1 MAEQARGDVHNVF
14 SGGSATYVIQGR
26 DFGAVHLRL
35 PSPRTS
41 QERASVE
48 LARVVLAQWRDEAG
62 ALGLTGSARLAV
74 GWRTD
79 WTVADHREHIGA
91 DVTGDT
97 AGLAELAAAF
107 QALPAQR
114 LVIIGGPGTGKT
126 SLAILLTL
134 QLLSRHDATK
144 PVPVPLLVSS
154 WDANKEHF
162 DVWLARRIHEEYV
175 GLTRDLDRA
184 RIHEL
189 VRDRR
194 ILPVL
199 DGLDE
204 LPRTLRSAA
213 LAGLNR
219 TGADGTP
226 LILTS
231 RTAEYTELVTADTV
245 LQAAAVIRAQPVE
258 GAAAAEYLRGSS
270 HPQRTQRWQV
280 LLDHITHHPEAA
292 SAAALSSPLMLWLA
306 RTVYAHPDADPGE
319 LADESR
325 FPDVVTIERHLID
338 AIVPAAFPS
347 GPASP
352 HQPRPIREW
361 GHAQAQSALD
371 FLAVHLTA
379 ARTKEFAWW
388 ELHRAK
394 APTLLKAP
402 ALLAGYVLLMAGSAW
417 FQDWFTGGDAF
428 QAFQVAAGA
437 TVAMIF
443 GVAGGLLLSFSQ
455 VRKGP
460 LPRRLAAFGR
470 HRSRIP
476 GLFWLLVFLA
486 PIGLLLAR
494 DEPLVALGFVVPPLL
509 MMVVGA
515 PADTAQAVGPR
526 QLLRGERASTV
537 LMLLG
542 VAPVIGAIGTL
553 TAVQV
558 PDRAVLLGSW
568 LCGTAVV
575 AAVLLALSPWTQ
587 WLLAKVTL
595 AGLGRLPWS
604 TMAFLEDARRVGLLR
619 QVGGVYQFRHAQ
631 LQARLAAHLRG
642 GAPARRLRA
651 ANRAPW
657 PVRPLPAAS
666 STPQSVRIPGYVG
679 PRRTRGQPALYVM
692 MWTLALLWTGIITFQ
707 YSWHDPGAWQT
718 VGFFVALP
726 PVLDLL
732 VPPLTWRRAEL
743 RLDEDGVEVASGK
756 RTTRFEWCDIA
767 EVAPHRFELPLDKN
781 DDGSVML
788 HLRLTPEATPGPGIR
803 LDGKR
808 WVALWPLDSPTGDP
822 DDATPPPEL
831 HDALVRFAGER
842 WRPEVGRRR
851 TGY

>member
-1 MAEQARGDVHNVF
+1 MSEQAQGDVHNVF

-26 DFGAVHLRL
+26 DFGAVHLHL
-35 PSPRTS
+35 PSAQTS
-41 QERASVE
+41 QDRAAVE
-48 LARVVLAQWRDEAG
+48 LARVVLAQWRGEAG
-62 ALGLTGSARLAV
+62 ALGLAGSARLAV
-74 GWRTD
+74 GWRAD

-91 DVTGDT
+91 DVTGST

-134 QLLSRHDATK
+134 QLLSLHDATK
-144 PVPVPLLVSS
+144 PVPIPLLVSS
-154 WDANKEHF
+154 WDASKEHF

-184 RIHEL
+184 RIREL

-194 ILPVL
+194 VLPVL

-204 LPRTLRSAA
+204 LPRPLRSAA
-213 LAGLNR
+213 LAGLNK
-219 TGADGTP
+219 TGADSAA

-231 RTAEYTELVTADTV
+231 RTTEYTELVKEEAV
-245 LQAAAVIRAQPVE
+245 LQAAAVIKAQPVE

-270 HPQRTQRWQV
+270 HPQRTQHWQV
-280 LLDHITHHPEAA
+280 LLDHITHHSETA
-292 SAAALSSPLMLWLA
+292 SARALSSPLMLWLA
-306 RTVYAHPDADPGE
+306 RTVYARPDADPGE

-325 FPDVVTIERHLID
+325 FPDVVAIERHLLD
-338 AIVPAAFPS
+338 SIVPAAFPS

-352 HQPRPIREW
+352 YQPHPIREW
-361 GHAQAQSALD
+361 GHAQAQCALD
-371 FLAVHLTA
+371 FLAAHLTA
-379 ARTKEFAWW
+379 VKTKEFAWW

-394 APTLLKAP
+394 PPTILEAP
-402 ALLAGYVLLMAGSAW
+402 ALVAGYVLLMAGSSW
-417 FQDWFTGGDAF
+417 FQDWITGGDPF
-428 QAFQVAAGA
+428 QGFQVAAGA
-437 TVAMIF
+437 TVATLF
-443 GVAGGLLLSFSQ
+443 GAAGGMLLLLSQ
-455 VRKGP
+455 LWKGP

-470 HRSRIP
+470 HRARIP
-476 GLFWLLVFLA
+476 SLFWLLVFLA

-494 DEPLVALGFVVPPLL
+494 DQPFLALGFIVPPLL

-526 QLLRGERASTV
+526 ALLSGERASTV

-553 TAVQV
+553 AIVQV
-558 PDRAVLLGSW
+558 SDHTVLLGSW
-568 LCGTAVV
+568 LSGTAGV
-575 AAVLLALSPWTQ
+575 AAVIVALSPWTQ

-631 LQARLAAHLRG
+631 IQARLATNQRG
-642 GAPARRLRA
+642 GAPARRRRA
-651 ANRAPW
+651 VTCAPW

-666 STPQSVRIPGYVG
+666 STPQTVRIPGYVG
-679 PRRTRGQPALYVM
+679 LRRTRGQPAIYVT
-692 MWTLALLWTGIITFQ
+692 MWTFALLWIGIITFQ
-707 YSWHDPGAWQT
+707 DGWHDPGAWQT
-718 VGFFVALP
+718 VGFFVVLP
-726 PVLDLL
+726 PALDLL

-743 RLDEDGVEVASGK
+743 GLAEDGVEFALGK
-756 RTTRFEWCDIA
+756 RTLRFEWRDVA
-767 EVAPHRFELPLDKN
+767 EVAPRLFEPPLGKN
-781 DDGSVML
+781 DDGTVML
-788 HLRLTPEATPGPGIR
+788 HLRLTPEATPGSRIR
-803 LDGKR
+803 VNSTG

-822 DDATPPPEL
+822 DDATIPPEL

-842 WRPEVGRRR
+842 WRPSAGR
-851 TGY
+851 

>member
-1 MAEQARGDVHNVF
+1 MSEQARGDVHNVF

-26 DFGAVHLRL
+26 DFGAVHLHL
-35 PSPRTS
+35 PPPQTP
-41 QERASVE
+41 QDRAAVE

-62 ALGLTGSARLAV
+62 ALGLAGSARLAV
-74 GWRTD
+74 GWRAD

-91 DVTGDT
+91 DVTGST
-97 AGLAELAAAF
+97 AGLVELAAAF
-107 QALPAQR
+107 QALPARR

-134 QLLSRHDATK
+134 QMLSLHDATK

-175 GLTRDLDRA
+175 GLAKELDRA
-184 RIHEL
+184 RIREL

-194 ILPVL
+194 VLPVL

-204 LPRTLRSAA
+204 LPRPLRSAA
-213 LAGLNR
+213 LAALNR
-219 TGADGTP
+219 TGVDDAP

-231 RTAEYTELVTADTV
+231 RTTEYTELVNDEAV

-270 HPQRTQRWQV
+270 HPRRTRHWQV
-280 LLDHITHHPEAA
+280 LLDHITHHPEAP
-292 SAAALSSPLMLWLA
+292 SARALSSPLMLWLA
-306 RTVYAHPDADPGE
+306 RTVYARPDADPAE

-325 FPDVVTIERHLID
+325 FPDVVAVERHLLD
-338 AIVPAAFPS
+338 SIVPAVFPS

-352 HQPRPIREW
+352 HQPHPIREW
-361 GHAQAQSALD
+361 GHARAQRALD
-371 FLAVHLTA
+371 FLAAHLTA
-379 ARTKEFAWW
+379 AKTKEFAWW

-394 APTLLKAP
+394 PPTVLKAP
-402 ALLAGYVLLMAGSAW
+402 ALVAGYVLLMAGSMW
-417 FQDWFTGGDAF
+417 FQDWFTGGDPF

-437 TVAMIF
+437 TAATLF
-443 GVAGGLLLSFSQ
+443 GTVGGMFLLLSH
-455 VRKGP
+455 VWKGP

-476 GLFWLLVFLA
+476 GLFWLLVLLA

-494 DEPLVALGFVVPPLL
+494 DEPLLTLGFIVPPLL

-526 QLLRGERASTV
+526 ALLSGERASTIL
-537 LMLLG
+537 LMLG
-542 VAPVIGAIGTL
+542 VAPVIGAIGAL
-553 TAVQV
+553 AVVQV
-558 PDRAVLLGSW
+558 PDRTVLLGSW
-568 LCGTAVV
+568 FSGTAGA
-575 AAVLLALSPWTQ
+575 AAVIAALSPWTQ
-587 WLLAKVTL
+587 WLLAKAAL
-595 AGLGRLPWS
+595 AGLGWLPWS
-604 TMAFLEDARRVGLLR
+604 VMAFLEDARRVGLLR

-631 LQARLAAHLRG
+631 FQARLAARARG
-642 GAPARRLRA
+642 GAPARRRGTA
-651 ANRAPW
+651 TRAPW

-679 PRRTRGQPALYVM
+679 LRRPRGRPDIYVTL
-692 MWTLALLWTGIITFQ
+692 WTPALLWAGIITYQ
-707 YSWHDPGAWQT
+707 DGWHDPGALET

-726 PVLDLL
+726 LVVDLL

-743 RLDEDGVEVASGK
+743 RLDGDGVEYAWGK
-756 RTTRFEWCDIA
+756 RTFRFAWRDVA
-767 EVAPHRFELPLDKN
+767 DVAPRLFEPPVGKN
-781 DDGSVML
+781 DDGAVML
-788 HLRLTPEATPGPGIR
+788 HLRLTPEATAGPRIR
-803 LDGKR
+803 VNSTG

-822 DDATPPPEL
+822 DDATTPPEL
-831 HDALVRFAGER
+831 HDALVRFAGAR
-842 WRPEVGRRR
+842 WRPPAGR
-851 TGY
+851 